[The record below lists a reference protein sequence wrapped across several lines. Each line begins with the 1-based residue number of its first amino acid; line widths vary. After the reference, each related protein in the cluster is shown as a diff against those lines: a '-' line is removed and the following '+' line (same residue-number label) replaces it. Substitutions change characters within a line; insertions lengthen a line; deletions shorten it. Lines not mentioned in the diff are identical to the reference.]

1 MLRLAVDDISKSDD
15 DVCKEDNKLTAIQF
29 IICQLENLLCHKHHR
44 SYNIGIIIVALKC
57 QLISPACYQYLQSLD
72 SLFLPH
78 HSTLKRLYSKFGLYS
93 EFSSF
98 LESATSQFSQRERH
112 VIVQMDEI
120 HLKSELTYKGGR
132 VLGSSSNTN
141 EPAKTIFAFM
151 VSSLSKKWSTIVR
164 LLPCSNSSAAE
175 LFPIIKMV
183 IEDIERCGLYVQV
196 LCSDNYS
203 MNVSIFKLF
212 SPTNTLDHVVP
223 HIIDGDRP
231 LFLIF
236 DFVHILKTIRNNWVN
251 QKRKMAIV
259 TWQDW
264 ETYYSDLQKLSPL
277 LSGFNFNCKPSYTEL

>member
-1 MLRLAVDDISKSDD
+1 MLRLAVDDISKSED
-15 DVCKEDNKLTAIQF
+15 DVCKEENKLTAIQF

-44 SYNIGIIIVALKC
+44 SYNIETIIVALKC

-78 HSTLKRLYSKFGLYS
+78 HSTLKRLYSKFGLDS

-98 LESATSQFSQRERH
+98 WESATSQFSQRERH

-120 HLKSELTYKGGR
+120 HVKSELTYKGGR

-141 EPAKTIFAFM
+141 EPAKTIFALM

-196 LCSDNYS
+196 
-203 MNVSIFKLF
+203 F

-223 HIIDGDRP
+223 HIIDADRP

-236 DFVHILKTIRNNWVN
+236 NFVHILKTIRNNWVN
-251 QKRKMAIV
+251 QKITEEALV
-259 TWQDW
+259 TL
-264 ETYYSDLQKLSPL
+264 TLRIFPPPIL
-277 LSGFNFNCKPSYTEL
+277 LH